1 MKILNIG
8 VFVFCFSRVIA
19 QDIDPT
25 EVTVVEGFKSE
36 IPESEKIKETTQF
49 TDTTVLNKN
58 QTYSFIDKNL
68 DANYESRPIKAARV
82 SGEKQSD
89 LFRSTIMLGGGFP
102 LTSLSSVSVNSLRK
116 DNYSYG
122 LTYNHFSSKYLDKNK
137 DRYKKKYR
145 KSLNQM
151 HLFGKKIGEKNIFVG
166 NLDYDRRLVKQE
178 YIIHPDSV
186 INTIENRFSYTKLGA
201 SIISKELS
209 PYLLK
214 HHTTLFISDLNE
226 QSENQ
231 IHLSSFLRKTINGF
245 PFTLELAL
253 NNYIN
258 YSNTDSTTSRKKED
272 VKSLHI
278 FPSISIEK
286 LGVDLDL
293 GLELHYEVDL
303 LDSTHVEIFPQIK
316 VSKHLVENVL
326 YLEGGLRHKEQR
338 HTLKSLSDENPYIH
352 SFGTNQSWDLDS
364 FYTMDLRNS
373 DIDEVYI
380 SIRNVLGKDEVFSS
394 SVAFGHIE
402 NMQSFV
408 LLSYSN
414 LLDRFISNYE
424 DVWRLSVDVNYDW
437 QINDMIS
444 VHADANFYKYDTLVS
459 NKESIN
465 GNLGISLNLDEKI
478 KVNTSFSYLGKRTSF
493 VQSVLDFDAV
503 IAVSNFE
510 SVDLNHQLHLNLS
523 IDYNYIKSI
532 SAFFRVNNILN
543 SKEDL
548 WQYYQEIGRNAQLGF
563 SYSF

>member
-1 MKILNIG
+1 
-8 VFVFCFSRVIA
+8 
-19 QDIDPT
+19 
-25 EVTVVEGFKSE
+25 
-36 IPESEKIKETTQF
+36 
-49 TDTTVLNKN
+49 
-58 QTYSFIDKNL
+58 
-68 DANYESRPIKAARV
+68 
-82 SGEKQSD
+82 
-89 LFRSTIMLGGGFP
+89 
-102 LTSLSSVSVNSLRK
+102 
-116 DNYSYG
+116 
-122 LTYNHFSSKYLDKNK
+122 
-137 DRYKKKYR
+137 
-145 KSLNQM
+145 
-151 HLFGKKIGEKNIFVG
+151 
-166 NLDYDRRLVKQE
+166 
-178 YIIHPDSV
+178 
-186 INTIENRFSYTKLGA
+186 
-201 SIISKELS
+201 
-209 PYLLK
+209 
-214 HHTTLFISDLNE
+214 
-226 QSENQ
+226 
-231 IHLSSFLRKTINGF
+231 
-245 PFTLELAL
+245 
-253 NNYIN
+253 
-258 YSNTDSTTSRKKED
+258 
-272 VKSLHI
+272 
-278 FPSISIEK
+278 
-286 LGVDLDL
+286 
-293 GLELHYEVDL
+293 
-303 LDSTHVEIFPQIK
+303 
-316 VSKHLVENVL
+316 
-326 YLEGGLRHKEQR
+326 
-338 HTLKSLSDENPYIH
+338 LKSLSDENPYIH
-352 SFGTNQSWDLDS
+352 SFGTNQSWDLES

-478 KVNTSFSYLGKRTSF
+478 KVNTSLSYLGKRTSF

-503 IAVSNFE
+503 IAVSPFE

>member
-1 MKILNIG
+1 
-8 VFVFCFSRVIA
+8 
-19 QDIDPT
+19 
-25 EVTVVEGFKSE
+25 
-36 IPESEKIKETTQF
+36 
-49 TDTTVLNKN
+49 
-58 QTYSFIDKNL
+58 
-68 DANYESRPIKAARV
+68 
-82 SGEKQSD
+82 
-89 LFRSTIMLGGGFP
+89 MLGGGFP

-278 FPSISIEK
+278 FPSIFIEK
-286 LGVDLDL
+286 LGIDLDL

-478 KVNTSFSYLGKRTSF
+478 KVNTSLSYLGKRTSF

-503 IAVSNFE
+503 IAVSPFE